1 MKFRRFVLPVMAVLT
16 LVAGCAS
23 ESSEQRSTEP
33 SHLAEQADQHGNTSE
48 SSEQRSAESLAAPD
62 VSVAVTIGSGLAFGS
77 QRNLSRVLPSEVV
90 LEIVGLLDSAI
101 QTCDIFGDGVDPLG
115 CAPAVWRVCYSV
127 DSLWESSRPN
137 ESSKEAADLAV
148 SGILDDVCD
157 AALVAD
163 SGELLGVLALRYRE
177 QFFSDTFSRFRE
189 FWFQGLAESFA
200 KYRKEFREDGDGSDI
215 VADKLVEFW
224 DAVRNFSN
232 RVWIWNSERLSQEF
246 DLYVTDLP
254 GDERSAND
262 ESILGEGDPNMVGQ
276 LCDEARRAARE
287 DHQDW
292 EKKIDV
298 CLKSSDACNSDTQ
311 QPSKICADL
320 SAAAIR
326 EHLWQSILKVCA
338 TVENLVPVLTEDSC
352 YNAGIEFC
360 QHEGIPDYFFDTP
373 GYIESYISEYSE
385 WVIHHKICRWVDIQ

>member
-1 MKFRRFVLPVMAVLT
+1 MMFRRFALPVMAVMM

-23 ESSEQRSTEP
+23 ESSEQRSAEP
-33 SHLAEQADQHGNTSE
+33 LEAS
-48 SSEQRSAESLAAPD
+48 D

-77 QRNLSRVLPSEVV
+77 QKNLSQVLPSEIV
-90 LEIVGLLDSAI
+90 LEIVDLLDSAI
-101 QTCDIFGDGVDPLG
+101 QTCDIFGDGDGVDPLG
-115 CAPAVWRVCYSV
+115 CASAVWRVCYSV
-127 DSLWESSRPN
+127 DSLRESSRPN
-137 ESSKEAADLAV
+137 ESSREAADLAV

-254 GDERSAND
+254 GDERSASD

-320 SAAAIR
+320 SAATIR
-326 EHLWQSILKVCA
+326 EHLWQNILKVCA
-338 TVENLVPVLTEDSC
+338 IVEDPIPALTEDSC

-360 QHEGIPDYFFDTP
+360 QHEGIPDYFFDTS

>member
-1 MKFRRFVLPVMAVLT
+1 MFRRFVLSVMVVLT

-23 ESSEQRSTEP
+23 DSSEQRSAEP

-90 LEIVGLLDSAI
+90 LEIVDLLDSAI
-101 QTCDIFGDGVDPLG
+101 QTCDIFGDGDGVDLLG
-115 CAPAVWRVCYSV
+115 CASAVWRVCYSV
-127 DSLWESSRPN
+127 DSLRESSRPN
-137 ESSKEAADLAV
+137 ESSREAADLAV

-163 SGELLGVLALRYRE
+163 YGELLGVLAQRYRE
-177 QFFSDTFSRFRE
+177 QFFTDTFSRFRE

-215 VADKLVEFW
+215 VADRLVEFW

-254 GDERSAND
+254 GDEHSASGK
-262 ESILGEGDPNMVGQ
+262 SIPGEGDPNMVGQ

-292 EKKIDV
+292 EKKIDI

-326 EHLWQSILKVCA
+326 EHLWQNILKVCA
-338 TVENLVPVLTEDSC
+338 TVEDPIPALTEDSC
-352 YNAGIEFC
+352 YSAGIEFC
-360 QHEGIPDYFFDTP
+360 QHEGIPNYFFDTP
-373 GYIESYISEYSE
+373 DYVESYISEYSE
-385 WVIHHKICRWVDIQ
+385 WVIHFEICKWVGL

>member
-1 MKFRRFVLPVMAVLT
+1 MFRRFVLPVTAILT
-16 LVAGCAS
+16 LFAGCAS

-33 SHLAEQADQHGNTSE
+33 SHLAEQADPHGSAGE
-48 SSEQRSAESLAAPD
+48 SSEQQSAEPLAAPD
-62 VSVAVTIGSGLAFGS
+62 VSVAVTVGSGLAFGS

-90 LEIVGLLDSAI
+90 LEIVGLVDSAI
-101 QTCDIFGDGVDPLG
+101 RTCDIFGDGVDPLG

-127 DSLWESSRPN
+127 DSLRESSRPN
-137 ESSKEAADLAV
+137 ESSRVAADLAV

-163 SGELLGVLALRYRE
+163 YGELLGVLALRYRE
-177 QFFSDTFSRFRE
+177 QFFSDAFSIFE
-189 FWFQGLAESFA
+189 DFGFQGLAESFA
-200 KYRKEFREDGDGSDI
+200 KYRKEFREDGSDI
-215 VADKLVEFW
+215 VADKLAEFW

-254 GDERSAND
+254 GDEHSASD
-262 ESILGEGDPNMVGQ
+262 ESIPGEGDPNMVEQ

-292 EKKIDV
+292 GKKIDI
-298 CLKSSDACNSDTQ
+298 CLKSSGACNSDTQ
-311 QPSKICADL
+311 QPNKICADL
-320 SAAAIR
+320 SVAANR
-326 EHLWQSILKVCA
+326 EHLWQNILRVCA
-338 TVENLVPVLTEDSC
+338 TVENLMPTLAEDSC

-360 QHEGIPDYFFDTP
+360 QHGVIPDNLFDTP

-385 WVIHHKICRWVDIQ
+385 WVIHFEICKWVGL

>member
-1 MKFRRFVLPVMAVLT
+1 MMFRRFVLPVVAVLT

-23 ESSEQRSTEP
+23 ASSEQRSTEP
-33 SHLAEQADQHGNTSE
+33 SHLAEQAAQHGNTSE
-48 SSEQRSAESLAAPD
+48 SSEQRSAEPLAAPD

-77 QRNLSRVLPSEVV
+77 QRNLSRVLPSEIV
-90 LEIVGLLDSAI
+90 LEIVDLLDSAI
-101 QTCDIFGDGVDPLG
+101 QTCDIFGDGVDTLG

-127 DSLWESSRPN
+127 DSLRESSRPN
-137 ESSKEAADLAV
+137 ESSREAADLAV
-148 SGILDDVCD
+148 ADILDDVCD
-157 AALVAD
+157 TALVAD

-254 GDERSAND
+254 GEEHLASG
-262 ESILGEGDPNMVGQ
+262 ESILGEGDPNMVEQ

-292 EKKIDV
+292 EKKIDI

-320 SAAAIR
+320 SAAANR
-326 EHLWQSILKVCA
+326 EHLWQNILKVCA
-338 TVENLVPVLTEDSC
+338 TVENLMPILAEDSC
-352 YNAGIEFC
+352 YNSGIEFC
-360 QHEGIPDYFFDTP
+360 QHGVMPDYFFDTP

-385 WVIHHKICRWVDIQ
+385 WVIHFEICKWVGL

>member
-1 MKFRRFVLPVMAVLT
+1 MFRRFVLSVMVVLT

-23 ESSEQRSTEP
+23 DSSEQRSAEP

-101 QTCDIFGDGVDPLG
+101 QTCDIFGDGVDPFG

-137 ESSKEAADLAV
+137 ESSREAADLAV

-163 SGELLGVLALRYRE
+163 SGELLGVLAQRYRE
-177 QFFSDTFSRFRE
+177 QFFSDTLSIFEGLR
-189 FWFQGLAESFA
+189 FQGLAESFA

-215 VADKLVEFW
+215 VADRLVEFW

-254 GDERSAND
+254 SDEHSASGK
-262 ESILGEGDPNMVGQ
+262 SIPGEGDPNMVEQ

-292 EKKIDV
+292 EKKIDI

-320 SAAAIR
+320 SAAANR
-326 EHLWQSILKVCA
+326 EHLWQNILKVCA
-338 TVENLVPVLTEDSC
+338 IVEDPIPVLTEDIC
-352 YNAGIEFC
+352 YNSGTEFC
-360 QHEGIPDYFFDTP
+360 QHGVISDYFFDTP

-385 WVIHHKICRWVDIQ
+385 WVIHFEICKWVGL

>member
-1 MKFRRFVLPVMAVLT
+1 MLLKRVLPGLAVALLAVGCAQESSQEPSRQDASTTRARLIEPAQVLT
-16 LVAGCAS
+16 
-23 ESSEQRSTEP
+23 E
-33 SHLAEQADQHGNTSE
+33 
-48 SSEQRSAESLAAPD
+48 AAPD

-77 QRNLSRVLPSEVV
+77 QRNLSRVLPSEIV
-90 LEIVGLLDSAI
+90 LEIADLLDSAI
-101 QTCDIFGDGVDPLG
+101 RTCDIFDDGVDPLG

-127 DSLWESSRPN
+127 DSLRESSRPN
-137 ESSKEAADLAV
+137 ESSREAADLAV

-200 KYRKEFREDGDGSDI
+200 RYRKEFREDGSDGSDI

-246 DLYVTDLP
+246 DLYVPDLP
-254 GDERSAND
+254 GDEHSASD
-262 ESILGEGDPNMVGQ
+262 ESIPGEGDPNMVEQ
-276 LCDEARRAARE
+276 LCDEARRATRE

-292 EKKIDV
+292 EKKIDI
-298 CLKSSDACNSDTQ
+298 CLKSSDACNSDIQ

-320 SAAAIR
+320 SAAANR
-326 EHLWQSILKVCA
+326 EHLWQNILKVCA
-338 TVENLVPVLTEDSC
+338 TVENLMPILAEDNC
-352 YNAGIEFC
+352 YSAGIEFC
-360 QHEGIPDYFFDTP
+360 QHGVIPDYFFDTP

-385 WVIHHKICRWVDIQ
+385 WVIHFEICKWVDL

>member
-1 MKFRRFVLPVMAVLT
+1 MLLKCVLPGLAVVLLAVGCAQESSQEPSRQDASTTQARLIEPAQVLT
-16 LVAGCAS
+16 
-23 ESSEQRSTEP
+23 E
-33 SHLAEQADQHGNTSE
+33 
-48 SSEQRSAESLAAPD
+48 AAPD

-90 LEIVGLLDSAI
+90 LEIVGLVDSAI
-101 QTCDIFGDGVDPLG
+101 RTCDIFGDGVDPLG

-127 DSLWESSRPN
+127 DSLRESSRPN
-137 ESSKEAADLAV
+137 ESSRVAADLAV

-163 SGELLGVLALRYRE
+163 YGELLGVLALRYRE
-177 QFFSDTFSRFRE
+177 QFFSDAFSIFE
-189 FWFQGLAESFA
+189 GFGFQGLAESFA
-200 KYRKEFREDGDGSDI
+200 KYRKEFSEDGSDI
-215 VADKLVEFW
+215 VADKLAEFW

-246 DLYVTDLP
+246 DLYVPDLP
-254 GDERSAND
+254 GDEHSASD
-262 ESILGEGDPNMVGQ
+262 ESIPGEGDPNMVEQ

-292 EKKIDV
+292 EKKIDI
-298 CLKSSDACNSDTQ
+298 CLKSSGACNSDTQ
-311 QPSKICADL
+311 QPNKICADL
-320 SAAAIR
+320 SVAAMR
-326 EHLWQSILKVCA
+326 EHLWQNILKVCA
-338 TVENLVPVLTEDSC
+338 TVENLMPILAEDSC

-360 QHEGIPDYFFDTP
+360 QHGVIPDNLFDTP

-385 WVIHHKICRWVDIQ
+385 WVIHFEICKWVGL